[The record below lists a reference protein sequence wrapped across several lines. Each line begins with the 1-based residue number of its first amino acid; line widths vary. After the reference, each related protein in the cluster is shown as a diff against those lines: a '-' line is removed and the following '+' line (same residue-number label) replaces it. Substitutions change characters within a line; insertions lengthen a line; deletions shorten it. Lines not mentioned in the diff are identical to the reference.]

1 MLFDGEIDGRD
12 TLSKDIV
19 RTLMFIKFIVQLYF
33 LLLVIFEIS
42 FFINLCLEIQQR
54 VSFNDMHFLEFSV
67 MTVIYLM
74 TCTS

>member
-1 MLFDGEIDGRD
+1 MLLDGEIDGRD

-54 VSFNDMHFLEFSV
+54 VSFNG
-67 MTVIYLM
+67 
-74 TCTS
+74 TS